1 MKKFIISIVAV
12 LYITISSGMVFSVH
26 YCMGKISSVKIDLL
40 ANNLCSCGS
49 KKESKGCCKTEHK
62 FIKIEDNHQAS
73 FADVVFQSPVQ
84 NILSNYNFINTAL
97 IQNNEVNT
105 FNTNSPLL
113 LSKQYS
119 YIRNCI
125 FLI

>member
-12 LYITISSGMVFSVH
+12 LYITISSGIVFNVH
-26 YCMGKISSVKIDLL
+26 YCMGKINSVKVDLL
-40 ANNLCSCGS
+40 VKNICSCGS
-49 KKESKGCCKTEHK
+49 KKETKGCCKTEHK

-84 NILSNYNFINTAL
+84 NIPIIYNLINTPL
-97 IQNNEVNT
+97 MQINEINT
-105 FNTNSPLL
+105 FNNHSPPL

-119 YIRNCI
+119 YIRNCV

>member
-12 LYITISSGMVFSVH
+12 LYITISSGIVFNVH
-26 YCMGKISSVKIDLL
+26 YCLGKISSVKIDLL
-40 ANNLCSCGS
+40 ANNLCGCGS

-73 FADVVFQSPVQ
+73 FIDVVFQSPVQ
-84 NILSNYNFINTAL
+84 KIPSIYNFINTPL
-97 IQNNEVNT
+97 IQKNEVNT
-105 FNTNSPLL
+105 FNTHSPPL
-113 LSKQYS
+113 LSKRYS